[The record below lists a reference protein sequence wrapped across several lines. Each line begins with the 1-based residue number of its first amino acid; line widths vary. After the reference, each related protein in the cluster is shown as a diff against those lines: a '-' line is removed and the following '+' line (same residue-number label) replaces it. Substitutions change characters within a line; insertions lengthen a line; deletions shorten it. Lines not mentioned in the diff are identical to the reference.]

1 MKITFM
7 PLALAVGITV
17 GATFSSSVYAN
28 TSALIPAVKSGLY
41 YQMGGGDDIPLPA
54 FYDTSYIPLN
64 ANSDVGL
71 GFDCGAF
78 NPIAAITNSLN
89 EIKSSALN
97 AERQVLQNA
106 TAAVTEF
113 PLYELSRSDPNLYN
127 LITNAMAGAQE
138 DIAIS
143 TKSCEVMQSQ
153 IAAGQNPYAH
163 WGQIALGNRWQQE
176 IGTAEIS
183 GNGDINQA
191 RHDVSQDAGKS
202 GVPWVDPDSTTSMRS
217 GQTYY
222 AGGQNQSPIRIIHD
236 SAMAGYGVIVN
247 DSSAQASQGHA
258 FGDDAQSALSK
269 AFPTAKDAADWITN
283 VVGDE
288 TITTYNK
295 GQKSS
300 QPGVGLYADIQYQT
314 QQILPKL
321 QALVT
326 GATSLSPQNLQS
338 VSPQGMAL
346 SPEMFRSIQ
355 GQSKVIQGIV
365 INKLAQNIAAMT
377 VINKARLAMRIL
389 QSGGRIPAVYANKA
403 AQQNIQ
409 HSIALLQQDVQN
421 ILMFVKARQTL
432 MSNMLST
439 VLQAGQSQE
448 AQNTAVAMPKPNAP
462 IINHGAISDKTTTPS
477 QS

>member
-1 MKITFM
+1 MKTTFM

-17 GATFSSSVYAN
+17 GASFSSSAYAD
-28 TSALIPAVKSGLY
+28 TSGLIPAVKSGLY

-89 EIKSSALN
+89 EIKLSALN
-97 AERQVLQNA
+97 AEKQVLQNA

-127 LITNAMAGAQE
+127 LITNAMASAQE
-138 DIAIS
+138 DISIS

-202 GVPWVDPDSTTSMRS
+202 GVPWVDPDSTTSMSS

-222 AGGQNQSPIRIIHD
+222 AGGQNQSPIRIVHD
-236 SAMAGYGVIVN
+236 SAMAGYAVIVN
-247 DSSAQASQGHA
+247 DSSAQASQEHV
-258 FGDDAQSALSK
+258 FSDDTQSALSK

-321 QALVT
+321 QVLVT
-326 GATSLSPQNLQS
+326 GATPLSPQNLRS

-439 VLQAGQSQE
+439 VLQAGNSQE

-462 IINHGAISDKTTTPS
+462 IINHGAISDKTTTAS
-477 QS
+477 